1 MGHDTERG
9 VEDLRELA
17 RVTSLDVTTN
27 EFLALPPA
35 EQLAC
40 ARFGLQK
47 VTQRFRELLDQAIA
61 RDDERHI
68 RIIRDE
74 LAGLAASAA
83 RLDKIAGNGG

>member
-1 MGHDTERG
+1 MTLKA

-17 RVTSLDVTTN
+17 RTTSLDVTTH

-47 VTQRFRELLDQAIA
+47 ASQKFQKLLDQAVE
-61 RDDERHI
+61 RDDQRHI
-68 RIIRDE
+68 RICRDA
-74 LAGLAASAA
+74 LAGLAATAA
-83 RLDKIAGNGG
+83 RLDKIADAGE